1 MPDWGLALAYWLH
14 MAATVVWIGG
24 LFFQSVMLQPLLD
37 DPSHIQQVGRL
48 LHRLQTRFNPL
59 AWLSL
64 AVLTGTGLIQMSAN
78 PNYTGLLQVD
88 SSWAVAILAKHLV
101 IAAMVGV
108 AAYQTWVL
116 QPRLIRFALDGVD
129 AADASQLRRLT
140 RISFAL
146 GLAVL
151 LLTALARAA

>member
-1 MPDWGLALAYWLH
+1 MLALAFWLH

-24 LFFQSVMLQPLLD
+24 LFFQSVLLQPLLD
-37 DPSHIQQVGRL
+37 DPSTIQPAGRL

-64 AVLTGTGLIQMSAN
+64 AVLTGTGLIQMSAH

-88 SSWAVAILAKHLV
+88 SPWAVAILAKHLV
-101 IAAMVGV
+101 IAGMVGV
-108 AAYQTWVL
+108 AAVQTWVL
-116 QPRLIRFALDGVD
+116 QPRLIRYALEGADPSD
-129 AADASQLRRLT
+129 ATQLRRLT

-146 GLAVL
+146 GLVVL